1 MAFVTCSDET
11 GSGEYTFFPQVW
23 NNVNIKKGS
32 IYKIVGRVEKRYDQ
46 TQIIVSDVL
55 ELGE

>member
-1 MAFVTCSDET
+1 MLYIFANF
-11 GSGEYTFFPQVW
+11 
-23 NNVNIKKGS
+23 
-32 IYKIVGRVEKRYDQ
+32 YKNRVEKRYDQ